1 MEIILEAKNISKSF
15 PGVLAVE
22 NVSLALGKGEILAL
36 IGENGAGKSTL
47 IQVLGGVQKMDSG
60 QIILEGQPVA
70 FASSNQAIRAGISM
84 VFQELSLV
92 DGLSIAEN
100 IFANRQPV
108 GVLNNIDW
116 RRLYQQTQEFLE
128 KFNLDLNPRMLVKSL
143 TMGQKQ
149 ILEILKAISINP
161 KVLILDEPT
170 SALTEGETKYLFE
183 NIRMLREQGI
193 SFIYITHKLS
203 EVFQIADR
211 VMVMRDGKKI
221 GSKHV
226 EDVSENDLISMMVG
240 RKIES
245 LYGARESAFSETE
258 TVLCVEGLK
267 RRNVFE
273 DVSFELRKGE
283 ILGFAGLIG
292 ASRTEV
298 GRAIVG
304 IDPKDSGRINLDGKE
319 VKINNPKDA
328 IIHKIA
334 YLTEDRKVDGLF
346 ESMALCDNIIAPLFE
361 NFTSVIGFLD
371 RKRINRY
378 VDRRVREFNITTT
391 SIMKKVLYL
400 SGGNQQKVLV
410 AMWMGIQPRVIIF
423 DDPTRG
429 VDVGSKAEIYQI
441 LRDSA
446 ARGTG
451 IIMIS
456 SELPELI
463 GVCDRI
469 LVFYHGRIMGE
480 VLRQDF
486 SEERIIALA
495 AGIVNAKRS
504 QSTSSA
510 RQQ

>member
-1 MEIILEAKNISKSF
+1 
-15 PGVLAVE
+15 
-22 NVSLALGKGEILAL
+22 
-36 IGENGAGKSTL
+36 
-47 IQVLGGVQKMDSG
+47 
-60 QIILEGQPVA
+60 
-70 FASSNQAIRAGISM
+70 
-84 VFQELSLV
+84 
-92 DGLSIAEN
+92 
-100 IFANRQPV
+100 
-108 GVLNNIDW
+108 
-116 RRLYQQTQEFLE
+116 
-128 KFNLDLNPRMLVKSL
+128 
-143 TMGQKQ
+143 
-149 ILEILKAISINP
+149 
-161 KVLILDEPT
+161 
-170 SALTEGETKYLFE
+170 
-183 NIRMLREQGI
+183 
-193 SFIYITHKLS
+193 
-203 EVFQIADR
+203 
-211 VMVMRDGKKI
+211 MVMRDGKKI

-240 RKIES
+240 RKIEN

-258 TVLCVEGLK
+258 TVLCVEGLN
-267 RRNVFE
+267 RRKVFE

-304 IDPKDSGRINLDGKE
+304 IDPKDSGRINLDNQE

-346 ESMALCDNIIAPLFE
+346 EGMALRDNIIAPLVE

-371 RKRINRY
+371 RKRINQY
-378 VDRRVREFNITTT
+378 VDRRVGEFNITTT

>member
-1 MEIILEAKNISKSF
+1 MEIILEAKNISKSY
-15 PGVLAVE
+15 PGVLAVD
-22 NVSLALGKGEILAL
+22 NVSLVLYKGEILAL

-47 IQVLGGVQKMDSG
+47 IQVLGGVQKPNSG
-60 QIILEGQPVA
+60 QIILKGKPVVV
-70 FASSNQAIRAGISM
+70 FASSDQAIRVGISM

-108 GVLNNIDW
+108 GMLNKIDW
-116 RRLYQQTQEFLE
+116 RKLYKQTQEFLE
-128 KFNLDLNPRMLVKSL
+128 KFNLDLNPRTLVKNL

-149 ILEILKAISINP
+149 ILEILKAISTSP

-170 SALTEGETKYLFE
+170 SALTEREREYLFE
-183 NIRMLREQGI
+183 NIRMLREQGM

-203 EVFQIADR
+203 EVFRIADR

-221 GSKHV
+221 GSENV
-226 EDVSENDLISMMVG
+226 NDVNEKDLISMMVG
-240 RKIES
+240 RKIEN
-245 LYGARESAFSETE
+245 LYGARKKAFSETE
-258 TVLCVEGLK
+258 TILRVEGFN
-267 RRNVFE
+267 RRNVFQ

-292 ASRTEV
+292 AGRTEV
-298 GRAIVG
+298 GRAIAG

-328 IIHKIA
+328 IIHNIA
-334 YLTEDRKVDGLF
+334 YITEDRKADGLF
-346 ESMALCDNIIAPLFE
+346 ESMALRDNIVAPSVE
-361 NFTSVIGFLD
+361 KFTSVAGFLNHKEINQYAD
-371 RKRINRY
+371 RK
-378 VDRRVREFNITTT
+378 VRDFNIATT

-410 AMWMGIQPRVIIF
+410 TMWMGIQPIVIIF

-429 VDVGSKAEIYQI
+429 VDVGSKAEIYKI
-441 LRDSA
+441 LRETA
-446 ARGTG
+446 ARGVG

-469 LVFYHGRIMGE
+469 LIFHRGRIMGGI
-480 VLRQDF
+480 LRQDF
-486 SEERIIALA
+486 SEERIMTLA
-495 AGIVNAKRS
+495 AGIVNAERS
-504 QSTSSA
+504 HSTSSA
-510 RQQ
+510 R

>member
-1 MEIILEAKNISKSF
+1 MEVILDARNISKSF
-15 PGVLAVE
+15 PGVLAVDDI
-22 NVSLALGKGEILAL
+22 SLKLCKGEILAL

-47 IQVLGGVQKMDSG
+47 INMLGGVQKPDRG
-60 QIILEGQPVA
+60 QIILNGQSMM
-70 FASSNQAIRAGISM
+70 FSSSDQAIRAGISV

-100 IFANRQPV
+100 IFANRQPT
-108 GVLNNIDW
+108 GMLDKINW
-116 RRLYQQTQEFLE
+116 RQLYQQTKEFLE
-128 KFNLDLNPRMLVKSL
+128 KFNLELNPRMLVKNL

-149 ILEILKAISINP
+149 ILEILKAISTSP

-170 SALTEGETKYLFE
+170 SALTEGEIKCLFE
-183 NIRMLREQGI
+183 NIHMLRKQDM

-203 EVFQIADR
+203 EVFQVADR
-211 VMVMRDGKKI
+211 VMVMRDGKKS
-221 GSKHV
+221 GNERV
-226 EDVSENDLISMMVG
+226 NNVSENDLISMMVG
-240 RKIES
+240 RKIKN
-245 LYGARESAFSETE
+245 LYGIRGGAFSETE
-258 TVLCVEGLK
+258 TILRVVGLNRK
-267 RRNVFE
+267 NVFK

-283 ILGFAGLIG
+283 ILGLAGLIG
-292 ASRTEV
+292 AGRTEV

-304 IDPKDSGRINLDGKE
+304 VDPKDSGHIYLDGKE

-334 YLTEDRKVDGLF
+334 YLTEDRKKDGLF
-346 ESMALCDNIIAPLFE
+346 EGMELCNNIIAPSIE

-371 RKRINRY
+371 RKRINQY
-378 VDRRVREFNITTT
+378 VKSSVLEFDITTT

-410 AMWMGIQPRVIIF
+410 AMWMSIQPKVIIF

-429 VDVGSKAEIYQI
+429 VDVGSKADIYQI
-441 LRDSA
+441 LKDSA
-446 ARGTG
+446 SRGVG

-469 LVFYHGRIMGE
+469 LVFHHGRIMGE
-480 VLRQDF
+480 VMRKDF
-486 SEERIIALA
+486 SEERIMALA
-495 AGIVNAKRS
+495 AGIVNAERS

-510 RQQ
+510 R

>member
-22 NVSLALGKGEILAL
+22 NVSLALRKGEILAL

-84 VFQELSLV
+84 VFQEFSLV

-108 GVLNNIDW
+108 GVLNNINW

-128 KFNLDLNPRMLVKSL
+128 KFNLDLNPRTLVKRL

-149 ILEILKAISINP
+149 ILEILKAISTNP

-170 SALTEGETKYLFE
+170 SALTAWETNYLFE

-240 RKIES
+240 RKIEN

-258 TVLCVEGLK
+258 TVLCVEGLN

-273 DVSFELRKGE
+273 DVSFELLRGE

-304 IDPKDSGRINLDGKE
+304 IDPKDSGRINLDDKE

-346 ESMALCDNIIAPLFE
+346 EGMALRDNIIAPLVE

-429 VDVGSKAEIYQI
+429 VDVGSKAEIYHI

-451 IIMIS
+451 IIIIS

-463 GVCDRI
+463 GICDRI
-469 LVFYHGRIMGE
+469 LVFHHGRIMGE
-480 VLRQDF
+480 VLHQDF

-495 AGIVNAKRS
+495 AGIVNAEQS

>member
-22 NVSLALGKGEILAL
+22 NVSLSLRKGEILAL

-47 IQVLGGVQKMDSG
+47 IQVLGGVQKMDNG

-70 FASSNQAIRAGISM
+70 FASSNQAIRAGISI

-116 RRLYQQTQEFLE
+116 SRLYQQTQEFLE
-128 KFNLDLNPRMLVKSL
+128 KFNLDLNPRTLVKSL
-143 TMGQKQ
+143 MMGQKQ

-170 SALTEGETKYLFE
+170 SALTEWETKYLFE
-183 NIRMLREQGI
+183 NIRMLREQGM

-221 GSKHV
+221 GSNHI
-226 EDVSENDLISMMVG
+226 ENVSENDLISMMVG
-240 RKIES
+240 RKIEH
-245 LYGARESAFSETE
+245 LYGARESVFTETE
-258 TVLCVEGLK
+258 TVLFVEGLN

-292 ASRTEV
+292 AGRTEV
-298 GRAIVG
+298 GRAVVG
-304 IDPKDSGRINLDGKE
+304 IDLKDSGRINLDNKE

-334 YLTEDRKVDGLF
+334 YLTENRKVDGLF
-346 ESMALCDNIIAPLFE
+346 EGMALCDNIIAPLLE
-361 NFTSVIGFLD
+361 NFTSAIGFLD
-371 RKRINRY
+371 SNKINQY
-378 VDRRVREFNITTT
+378 ADRRVGEFDITTT
-391 SIMKKVLYL
+391 SILKKVMYL

-429 VDVGSKAEIYQI
+429 VDVGSKADIYRI
-441 LRDSA
+441 LRNSA

-480 VLRQDF
+480 VLHQDF
-486 SEERIIALA
+486 SEESIMALA
-495 AGIVNAKRS
+495 AGIVNTKQG
-504 QSTSSA
+504 QSASSA
-510 RQQ
+510 GQ

>member
-22 NVSLALGKGEILAL
+22 NVSLTLGKGEILAL

-60 QIILEGQPVA
+60 QIILEGQPVV
-70 FASSNQAIRAGISM
+70 FASSNQAIRAGIS
-84 VFQELSLV
+84 VIFQELSLV

-108 GVLNNIDW
+108 GVLDNIDW
-116 RRLYQQTQEFLE
+116 RRLYQQTQELLE
-128 KFNLDLNPRMLVKSL
+128 KFNLDLNPKTLVKSL

-149 ILEILKAISINP
+149 ILEILKAISINS

-170 SALTEGETKYLFE
+170 SALTEGETKYLFK
-183 NIRMLREQGI
+183 NIRMLREQGM

-211 VMVMRDGKKI
+211 IMVMRDGKKI
-221 GSKHV
+221 GTNPVDK
-226 EDVSENDLISMMVG
+226 VSENDLISMMVG
-240 RKIES
+240 RNIEN
-245 LYGARESAFSETE
+245 LYGARKNAFSESE
-258 TVLCVEGLK
+258 TILSVEGLN

-273 DVSFELRKGE
+273 EVSFKLRKGE

-292 ASRTEV
+292 AGRTEV
-298 GRAIVG
+298 GRAVVG
-304 IDPKDSGRINLDGKE
+304 IDPKDSGCINLDNKE

-334 YLTEDRKVDGLF
+334 YLTENRKVDGLF
-346 ESMALCDNIIAPLFE
+346 EGMALCDNIITPLLE
-361 NFTSVIGFLD
+361 NFTSAIGFLD
-371 RKRINRY
+371 SNKINQY
-378 VDRRVREFNITTT
+378 ADRRVGEFDITTT
-391 SIMKKVLYL
+391 SIMKKVMYL

-429 VDVGSKAEIYQI
+429 VDVGSKADIYRI
-441 LRDSA
+441 LRNSA

-480 VLRQDF
+480 VLHQDF
-486 SEERIIALA
+486 SEESIMALA
-495 AGIVNAKRS
+495 AGIVNTKQG

-510 RQQ
+510 GQ

>member
-1 MEIILEAKNISKSF
+1 MEIVLEAKNISKSF

-22 NVSLALGKGEILAL
+22 NVSLALRKGEILAL

-84 VFQELSLV
+84 VFQEFSLV
-92 DGLSIAEN
+92 NGLSIAEN

-108 GVLNNIDW
+108 GVLNNINW

-128 KFNLDLNPRMLVKSL
+128 KFNLDLNPRTLVKRL

-149 ILEILKAISINP
+149 ILEILKAISTNP

-170 SALTEGETKYLFE
+170 SALTAWETNYLFE

-221 GSKHV
+221 GSKRV

-240 RKIES
+240 RKIEN

-258 TVLCVEGLK
+258 TVLCVEGLN

-304 IDPKDSGRINLDGKE
+304 IDPKDSGRINLDDKE

-346 ESMALCDNIIAPLFE
+346 EGMALRDNIIAPLVG

-429 VDVGSKAEIYQI
+429 VDVGSKAEIYHI

-451 IIMIS
+451 IIIIS

-463 GVCDRI
+463 GICDRI
-469 LVFYHGRIMGE
+469 LVFHHGRIMGE
-480 VLRQDF
+480 VLHQDF

-495 AGIVNAKRS
+495 AGIVNAEQS